1 MTRLAEAQSKHVL
14 RGAPEAGVAHG
25 VIALQQ
31 QTSGDEE
38 HDCEREFHGEK
49 QAPEAGAAVSST
61 GGA

>member
-1 MTRLAEAQSKHVL
+1 
-14 RGAPEAGVAHG
+14 

-38 HDCEREFHGEK
+38 HDCERDFPGEK
-49 QAPEAGAAVSST
+49 QAPKAGVAVSST